1 MCRPSIVTGMSLDV
15 AAVRGLFPSLGD
27 GWIHLDAQAGM
38 LIPDSVA
45 SAVSSGFRQLGAAP
59 GGVYPGA
66 VRTTEAIDGARRAV
80 ADLVGA
86 QAAGVVLGP
95 SRSALVWS
103 LAESIAPNT
112 WLGGDVVVSHA
123 DDEPNIVPWLRV
135 VGRYGGSVRWAE
147 LDIETGELPAWQY
160 KNLIGPRT
168 AVVAVTL
175 ASSTLGAITDI
186 PAIARF
192 AHARGAMLVVDAT
205 NAAPYMPLDIDE
217 LGADVLVVSAERWG
231 GPRVAAMVFRD
242 PKVIERLVPMSVD
255 PRAVGPARLELEPLQ
270 GGLLTGLVASIEH
283 LASLDAEAIGKR
295 RRRLV
300 ASLDAVSEYLERLMV
315 YLTTTLEQLSQ
326 VSVVGTPGNR
336 VPTLSFTVDQVSADK
351 VVRRLSDNGICAL
364 ADLPCRALTRMGA
377 SDFGGAVS
385 VGLGPYST
393 PYEVDH
399 LVRTLGSFG

>member
-1 MCRPSIVTGMSLDV
+1 MSLDV

-27 GWIHLDAQAGM
+27 GWIHFDAQAGM

-95 SRSALVWS
+95 SRSALVWT

-160 KNLIGPRT
+160 KNL
-168 AVVAVTL
+168 V
-175 ASSTLGAITDI
+175 GA
-186 PAIARF
+186 
-192 AHARGAMLVVDAT
+192 
-205 NAAPYMPLDIDE
+205 
-217 LGADVLVVSAERWG
+217 
-231 GPRVAAMVFRD
+231 
-242 PKVIERLVPMSVD
+242 
-255 PRAVGPARLELEPLQ
+255 
-270 GGLLTGLVASIEH
+270 
-283 LASLDAEAIGKR
+283 
-295 RRRLV
+295 
-300 ASLDAVSEYLERLMV
+300 
-315 YLTTTLEQLSQ
+315 
-326 VSVVGTPGNR
+326 
-336 VPTLSFTVDQVSADK
+336 
-351 VVRRLSDNGICAL
+351 
-364 ADLPCRALTRMGA
+364 
-377 SDFGGAVS
+377 
-385 VGLGPYST
+385 
-393 PYEVDH
+393 
-399 LVRTLGSFG
+399 